1 MRKLTCLPLP
11 AAKKQNNQL
20 VSQNRCSQKK
30 NTNRFY
36 GITEIVVRRGFR
48 FPATTEGRRTADPT
62 PDQPPD
68 RFSWMRWNGMGWD
81 GTSTATATATTRTR
95 TTTGNRSRI
104 RQINARGE
112 MASTSTLT
120 LICSDFCTCAK
131 KKKKKKSG
139 GKNSQ
144 QIRLYTV
151 GSVDGGPKL
160 F

>member
-81 GTSTATATATTRTR
+81 GTSTATATTRTR

-131 KKKKKKSG
+131 IIKKNKSG

-151 GSVDGGPKL
+151 GSVGGGPKL